1 MEHATPA
8 SERIL
13 HIKEKRICL
22 DSSAVLYARPFDEQS
37 LREDFEATGGQWR
50 AEADGWIVGETKRDG
65 AGILYSRASYE
76 GDILLDFIAQPVP
89 PCCNDL
95 NFAWKASGWNY
106 EKDDADK
113 GYIGGLGGWWLNRAS
128 KNTRDASPSYPPACT
143 RWKPRKPTISRWAA
157 WAATASC
164 LPTAPWWWR

>member
-65 AGILYSRASYE
+65 AGILYSRPA
-76 GDILLDFIAQPVP
+76 
-89 PCCNDL
+89 
-95 NFAWKASGWNY
+95 
-106 EKDDADK
+106 
-113 GYIGGLGGWWLNRAS
+113 
-128 KNTRDASPSYPPACT
+128 TRGISCWTLSPSPSPPAA
-143 RWKPRKPTISRWAA
+143 TI
-157 WAATASC
+157 
-164 LPTAPWWWR
+164 